1 MRQEATSSP
10 SATDVAA
17 SHGLRD
23 PAWDAPVTNFIEPRY
38 TPSRVAAAGRR
49 VRKRTATAED
59 QVVIENWRAA
69 HAYVLNTF
77 QTNLRKRARPFDA
90 TVAQRLKRRITIND
104 KLRREPNMALS
115 HMHDIAGCRVIF
127 RTIDDLLAFR
137 SALHESRSQHV
148 LLGRDVDQYNYLIRP
163 KDTGYRGIHDV
174 YAYKV
179 SSLAGRLWNDLMVEI
194 QYRTLVQHAWATAVE
209 VADLTTSSRIKF
221 NEGVGQHRDFFRLAS
236 EILARAH
243 EGAQSCCPD
252 LTNPDLIEQFIRVA
266 TGSGLW
272 VTLNRLRAIPAEPSK
287 RQNAILVYHL
297 DQVDAEENRL
307 QVFRYENT
315 IKAIHEYGR
324 LEKEFEG
331 KADVVLVR
339 AATDNS
345 IREAY
350 RNYYSDVEAF
360 LDYVRQGV
368 ERLLD
373 GDAARAALD
382 RLTVE
387 QALPARAYI

>member
-1 MRQEATSSP
+1 
-10 SATDVAA
+10 
-17 SHGLRD
+17 
-23 PAWDAPVTNFIEPRY
+23 
-38 TPSRVAAAGRR
+38 
-49 VRKRTATAED
+49 
-59 QVVIENWRAA
+59 
-69 HAYVLNTF
+69 
-77 QTNLRKRARPFDA
+77 
-90 TVAQRLKRRITIND
+90 
-104 KLRREPNMALS
+104 MALS

-127 RTIDDLLAFR
+127 RSVDDLLAFR
-137 SALHESRSQHV
+137 AALHESRSQHV
-148 LLGRDVDQYNYLIRP
+148 RLGQDVDQYNYLIRP
-163 KDTGYRGIHDV
+163 KETGYRGVHDV

-179 SSLAGRLWNDLMVEI
+179 NSPAGRLWNDLMVEI

-243 EGAQSCCPD
+243 EATHSCCPE
-252 LTNPDLIEQFIRVA
+252 LTNPDLIEQFTKVA

-297 DQVDAEENRL
+297 EQVDAEENRL

-331 KADVVLVR
+331 RADVVLVR

-360 LDYVRQGV
+360 LDYIRMGV
-368 ERLLD
+368 ERLV
-373 GDAARAALD
+373 DAQEAQTYLE
-382 RLTVE
+382 RLAVE
-387 QALPARAYI
+387 QALPARAYL